1 MAAKKWSFAPMK
13 TPTRALFLML
23 VLGMIGSVPGF
34 LSLDRAKAAANTA
47 QSSRTLTRAQWR
59 LKYVRPASPPFPAD
73 NLYSKDRELLGKT
86 LFFDPRLSQS
96 GSIACANCHNPG
108 FSWGD
113 GLAKGVGT
121 GMKQLGRRSPTILNA
136 GWSDLL
142 FWDGRADSLEL
153 QALGPI
159 ASQREMNMPLDAMVQ
174 VLQTIPEYKTLFA
187 KAYPGD
193 PISEKTVARAIATF
207 ERTVVSGQAPF
218 DKWISGDENAIGE
231 DAKRG
236 FDLFN
241 GKAGCAQCHSEW
253 NFTDNGFHDVGLVDS
268 DRGRGERLPLEG
280 MQFAFKTPTLR
291 NVDRRAPYMHEGN
304 ERTLGEVIDFY
315 DRGGDARRKS
325 LSPEMVPLH
334 LTAHEK
340 TDLLAF
346 LSTLTSV
353 DKPVEFPIFPR

>member
-1 MAAKKWSFAPMK
+1 MK
-13 TPTRALFLML
+13 TATRALFLML

-34 LSLDRAKAAANTA
+34 LSLGRARAAANTV
-47 QSSRTLTRAQWR
+47 QSTRAVTRAQWR
-59 LKYVRPASPPFPAD
+59 LKYVRPAGPPFPAD

-96 GSIACANCHNPG
+96 GSIACSNCHNPG

-113 GLAKGVGT
+113 GLAKGVGV

-142 FWDGRADSLEL
+142 FWDGRADSLEM

-174 VLQTIPEYKTLFA
+174 VLQTIPEYKVLFA
-187 KAYPGD
+187 NAYPGD

-218 DKWISGDENAIGE
+218 DKWISGDENAISE
-231 DAKRG
+231 EAKRG

-241 GKAGCAQCHSEW
+241 GKARLRAMSLRVE
-253 NFTDNGFHDVGLVDS
+253 FH
-268 DRGRGERLPLEG
+268 RQWIPRRWIGRQRPR
-280 MQFAFKTPTLR
+280 P
-291 NVDRRAPYMHEGN
+291 RRALASGRHAVRLQNTHPSQCRSSCSLH
-304 ERTLGEVIDFY
+304 
-315 DRGGDARRKS
+315 ARR
-325 LSPEMVPLH
+325 E
-334 LTAHEK
+334 
-340 TDLLAF
+340 
-346 LSTLTSV
+346 
-353 DKPVEFPIFPR
+353 

>member
-1 MAAKKWSFAPMK
+1 MEFAPMK
-13 TPTRALFLML
+13 TPTRALLLML
-23 VLGMIGSVPGF
+23 VLGMTGSVPGF
-34 LSLDRAKAAANTA
+34 LSLDRTRAAAANTA
-47 QSSRTLTRAQWR
+47 PPSSTLARAHWR
-59 LKYVRPASPPFPAD
+59 LKYIRPASPPFPAE
-73 NLYSKDRELLGKT
+73 NLYSKDRELLGKA

-121 GMKQLGRRSPTILNA
+121 GMKQLGRRSPTILNTA
-136 GWSDLL
+136 WSDLL

-174 VLQTIPEYKTLFA
+174 VLQVIPEYKTLFA
-187 KAYPGD
+187 RAYPGE
-193 PISEKTVARAIATF
+193 PISDKTVARAIATF

-218 DKWISGDENAIGE
+218 DKWISGDESAIGE
-231 DAKRG
+231 GAKRG

-253 NFTDNGFHDVGLVDS
+253 NFTDNGFHDIGLVDS

-304 ERTLGEVIDFY
+304 EQTLGEVIDFY

-325 LSPEMVPLH
+325 LSPELVPLH
-334 LTAHEK
+334 LTAQEK

-353 DKPVEFPIFPR
+353 DKPVEFPILPR